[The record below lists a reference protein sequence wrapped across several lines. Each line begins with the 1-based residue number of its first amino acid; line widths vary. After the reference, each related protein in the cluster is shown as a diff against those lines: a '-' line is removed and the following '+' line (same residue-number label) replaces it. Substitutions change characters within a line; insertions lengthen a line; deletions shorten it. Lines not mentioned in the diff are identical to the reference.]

1 MKTIGFVDYYL
12 SEWHAN
18 NYPIWIRE
26 ICERTGKQ
34 FCVKYAW
41 AERDISPVD
50 GRSTDEWCKA
60 FGVEKCDTIEELCEK
75 SDYILVLAPSN
86 PETHLRLA
94 EKVLPFGKRTYIDKT
109 FAPDCATAQ
118 KIFAIAQ
125 KYSTPFFSS
134 SALRFGTELG
144 DVKSP
149 VTVAVKGGGGNLPE
163 YIVHQAE
170 MVVKTLGL
178 GVKSVVAEK
187 LGDNHYLMKIGYG
200 DERSATME
208 YRPDYGFEIAWKQAN
223 GEGGTRAIV
232 SDMFVYLLESI
243 LRFYEDGKL
252 PIDSAQT
259 LEVMKIREAAVR
271 SVERLGE
278 NISL

>member
-18 NYPIWIRE
+18 NYPVWIKE
-26 ICERTGKQ
+26 ICEKTGKE

-60 FGVEKCDTIEELCEK
+60 FGAEKCQTIEELCEK
-75 SDYILVLAPSN
+75 SDYILVLAPSD

-109 FAPDCATAQ
+109 FAPDYETAQ

-125 KYSTPFFSS
+125 KYGTPFFSS
-134 SALRFGTELG
+134 SALRFGTELN
-144 DVKSP
+144 DVKNP
-149 VTVAVKGGGGNLPE
+149 VTVSVKGGGGNLPE
-163 YIVHQAE
+163 YIVHQTE

-178 GVKSVVAEK
+178 GAKSVAAER
-187 LGDNHYLMKIGYG
+187 LGDNHYLIQICYK

-208 YRPDYGFEIAWKQAN
+208 YRPDYPFAIEWETKDGQKGNAE
-223 GEGGTRAIV
+223 IV
-232 SDMFVYLLESI
+232 SDMFVYLLENI
-243 LRFYEDGKL
+243 LRFYEDGEL
-252 PIDSAQT
+252 PFDSAQT
-259 LEVMKIREAAVR
+259 LEVMKIREAAVK
-271 SVERLGE
+271 SVECLGE
-278 NISL
+278 SITL